1 MSWQTSQDFCI
12 SALTGHLLKSDLF
25 LYGVGNLLINMHW
38 APHGCSSVW
47 VSFESLIRDEIE
59 LKFSQIANNNDLQT
73 CRGWLMGSSGEFNL
87 L

>member
-1 MSWQTSQDFCI
+1 
-12 SALTGHLLKSDLF
+12 
-25 LYGVGNLLINMHW
+25 MHW